1 MARPRFDDDRIG
13 EFRQLLMEARG
24 RLLHTVAVTD
34 EELGGVSASEPG
46 ELADESARRAVAELL
61 GQLEGR
67 EHHEL
72 DEIQAATVRL
82 KTGNFGVCEA
92 CGAAVT
98 LTRLRA
104 MPWTRRCLGCQ
115 AQEERRL

>member
-1 MARPRFDDDRIG
+1 MARPRFDDDRIS

-24 RLLHTVAVTD
+24 QFLHTVAVTD

-46 ELADESARRAVAELL
+46 ELADEAARRAVAELL
-61 GQLEGR
+61 GQLKGR
-67 EHHEL
+67 EHQEL

-82 KTGNFGVCEA
+82 ETGNFGVCEA
-92 CGAAVT
+92 CGAAIS
-98 LTRLRA
+98 LSRLRA

-115 AQEERRL
+115 AQEECRS